1 MKLKQRFAAAS
12 IAGIAALTMGLTACG
27 TSGDGG
33 ASSPQREMALVSKD
47 GQQSQVA
54 VSRNLN
60 VPVDTRDLPE
70 MPALSKLLPKCPVLK
85 TWDELKKC
93 AEDAN
98 WYHDGVDRLSKNLGF
113 DWNRIVEMAGYGD
126 GKTVDARVI
135 VVHKWTKDQVSE
147 DAARKK
153 AAELIGDDAT
163 AKDEKSGAFLI
174 PVVYVG
180 GDAFLNTWRT
190 NDSSKM
196 TDFADYNAQIRV
208 ELGPTK
214 KNADGNIGFDWD
226 VINRG
231 GGVAVDCINAMGWF
245 DTTPVPVS
253 SASPTPSGS
262 TTPGTTTPG
271 TTTPGTTTPG
281 TTTPTPSCPP
291 ELPHRN
297 ENGDCKDDSG
307 AGPAHNSSV
316 PAQRKPNPLPASPSM
331 AQTTRPSGPQ
341 SVYTPPAQTSTV
353 VVPPPNQGGPTQPST
368 PRTTA
373 APQSAAPT
381 EATPSKDVCIPAP
394 GKSCPR

>member
-1 MKLKQRFAAAS
+1 MKIAQRIGVTLLS
-12 IAGIAALTMGLTACG
+12 IVGII
-27 TSGDGG
+27 
-33 ASSPQREMALVSKD
+33 ALVVGLSACNVSGPGTTAAGVEQATVVKD
-47 GQQSQVA
+47 GKIDQVA

-60 VPVDTRDLPE
+60 VPTDTRDFDG
-70 MPALSKLLPKCPVLK
+70 MPSINKLLPDCPVLK
-85 TWDELKKC
+85 SWADLKKC
-93 AEDAN
+93 ADVD
-98 WYHDGVDRLSKNLGF
+98 WYRNGVNRLSKNLGF

-126 GKTVDARVI
+126 GKIVDARVI